1 MEKAEEKAKTD
12 LESESNEAKKNKQE
26 TIEKRI
32 IENKEKMRIL
42 AAKKQRTKAGK
53 KCQKIR
59 VENGH

>member
-42 AAKKQRTKAGK
+42 AAKKKRTKAGK